1 MKEWFA
7 QLDQREQM
15 SVLAL
20 GVVLVLYLLY
30 MLVWA
35 PLDEKRDQMAL
46 QNSAI
51 AESQV
56 RVDAMVSELLQL
68 RANGVPA
75 AI

>member
-35 PLDEKRDQMAL
+35 PLDEKR
-46 QNSAI
+46 
-51 AESQV
+51 
-56 RVDAMVSELLQL
+56 
-68 RANGVPA
+68 PTA
-75 AI
+75 AARSRCGWKTRHSTTF